1 MTHKTM
7 TYILIVVC
15 VFTLFTSCKRNHYY
29 CNCLDG
35 SGTVYYKDYGTYFT
49 TKESTLKKD
58 CDSHL
63 SASPGT
69 RCTLVA
75 E

>member
-1 MTHKTM
+1 MKN
-7 TYILIVVC
+7 LIII
-15 VFTLFTSCKRNHYY
+15 FTCSLLFTNCKRNHYY
-29 CNCLDG
+29 CSCYY
-35 SGTVYYKDYGTYFT
+35 SGGTGYHKDYGTQFA

-63 SASPGT
+63 TAGPGAYCHL
-69 RCTLVA
+69 RG

>member
-1 MTHKTM
+1 MKKL
-7 TYILIVVC
+7 LIIFAC
-15 VFTLFTSCKRNHYY
+15 SLLFTNCKRNHYY

-35 SGTVYYKDYGTYFT
+35 NGTVYYKDYGTYFT
-49 TKESTLKKD
+49 TKESSFKKD